1 MKPCVASRTI
11 NNQRRRTME
20 KLFDFSMLLAE
31 CIVFLEVVFLVF
43 CYSSAYEPS
52 KFPGTLRRT
61 RIVQSVGK
69 YLYNRFLG
77 DFELLAFILL
87 VFAWP
92 LACGAFPC
100 VSWLLGIADCYNL
113 RVDTSSGMDWVLVLV
128 ETAIWV
134 GMYNTM
140 LFGSAD

>member
-1 MKPCVASRTI
+1 
-11 NNQRRRTME
+11 ME
-20 KLFDFSMLLAE
+20 KVFDLSMLFAE
-31 CIVFLEVVFLVF
+31 EIVFLELGFLVF

-87 VFAWP
+87 LFVWP
-92 LACGAFPC
+92 LACWGFPF
-100 VSWLLGIADCYNL
+100 VFGSGLLNIADCYSL
-113 RVDTSSGMDWVLVLV
+113 MFDTSSAMDWVLVLV

-140 LFGSAD
+140 LFGSAE